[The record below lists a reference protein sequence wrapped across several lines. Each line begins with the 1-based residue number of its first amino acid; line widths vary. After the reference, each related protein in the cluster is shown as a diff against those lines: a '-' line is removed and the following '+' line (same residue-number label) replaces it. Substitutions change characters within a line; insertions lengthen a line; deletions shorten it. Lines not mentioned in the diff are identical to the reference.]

1 MRRAIGFLI
10 LSTMTTVPAWAGD
23 KLEAAIG
30 GGAGGAV
37 GAVVGDELGDRKGA
51 IIGSA
56 VGAAIGTAIATDGND
71 ESHGHDHDHQQAHSA
86 PAGTVHVEVGSAGGH
101 PAGRHCPPGQAKKG
115 RC

>member
-1 MRRAIGFLI
+1 MRRAVGLVI
-10 LSTMTTVPAWAGD
+10 LTTMMTVPAWAGD
-23 KLEAAIG
+23 KLEAAVG
-30 GGAGGAV
+30 GGAGGAI

-71 ESHGHDHDHQQAHSA
+71 DDHEHTHVETHTA
-86 PAGTVHVEVGSAGGH
+86 PVSTVHVEVGSAGGH